1 MRRSASGSPG
11 RGVGRSR
18 TAPPAVEEPRPVP
31 AAPTLSDKMRVCVA
45 RIGAAHGTSGE
56 VRLWSFTAQPQ
67 AVAGYGALETK
78 DGARAFEIEALRPAG
93 PAGPAGLA
101 GDCFIAR
108 LKGVTD
114 RSAAELL
121 RNLFLYVPRERL
133 PAPQPDEFYHADLIG
148 LAVEDSRGKTIGSV
162 VAIHNFGAGD
172 LLEIALDEGSDT
184 IMLPFTAAAVPQV
197 EVATGR
203 IVIDAGASLIEGAEQ
218 HRTRPRKPTRE

>member
-1 MRRSASGSPG
+1 
-11 RGVGRSR
+11 
-18 TAPPAVEEPRPVP
+18 
-31 AAPTLSDKMRVCVA
+31 MRVCVA

-56 VRLWSFTAQPQ
+56 VRLWSFTAEPQ

-78 DGARAFEIEALRPAG
+78 DGARAFEIEALRS
-93 PAGPAGLA
+93 AGPAGLA

-108 LKGVTD
+108 LKGLTD

-172 LLEIALDEGSDT
+172 LLEIALDGGTDT

-203 IVIDAGASLIEGAEQ
+203 IVIDADACLIEGADQ

>member
-1 MRRSASGSPG
+1 
-11 RGVGRSR
+11 
-18 TAPPAVEEPRPVP
+18 
-31 AAPTLSDKMRVCVA
+31 MRVCVA

-93 PAGPAGLA
+93 PAGLA

-114 RSAAELL
+114 RSAAERL

-148 LAVEDSRGKTIGSV
+148 LAVEDGCGKTIGSV

-172 LLEIALDEGSDT
+172 LLEIALAEGSDT
-184 IMLPFTAAAVPQV
+184 IMLPFTAATVPHV
-197 EVATGR
+197 EIAAGR
-203 IVIDAGASLIEGAEQ
+203 IVLDPGANLVDTETQQRSRA
-218 HRTRPRKPTRE
+218 PKPIHE